1 MQRLNVAELA
11 PEVYGAFLQ
20 VERAIGKGP
29 LDAAIRELVKIRASQ
44 LNGCLFCLDMHVH
57 KARELGESEDRIYQ
71 LSAWRESEL
80 YTEAERAALAYA
92 EAATKRPD
100 DVSDDVW
107 DAVTARFKPE
117 EAAYLVAQVAQV
129 NMWNRVAAPT
139 HTSPPKR
146 G

>member
-1 MQRLNVAELA
+1 MQRLNVADLA
-11 PEVYGAFLQ
+11 PEVYEAFLQ
-20 VERAIGKGP
+20 VEQAIRKGP

-44 LNGCLFCLDMHVH
+44 LNGCLFCLDMHIH
-57 KARELGESEDRIYQ
+57 EARELGESEDRIYQ

-100 DVSDDVW
+100 DVSDEVW
-107 DAVTARFKPE
+107 DAVTAQFKSE
-117 EAAYLVAQVAQV
+117 EAALLVAQVAQI
-129 NMWNRVAAPT
+129 NMWNRVAAPM
-139 HTSPPKR
+139 HARPPKR